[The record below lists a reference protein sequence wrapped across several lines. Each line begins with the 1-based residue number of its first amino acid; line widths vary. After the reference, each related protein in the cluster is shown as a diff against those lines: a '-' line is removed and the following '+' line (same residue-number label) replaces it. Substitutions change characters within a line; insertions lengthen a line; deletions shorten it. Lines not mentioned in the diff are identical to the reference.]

1 MLPDE
6 QAPAQTEGIIF
17 HDDAGTDIAS
27 WPSLNLTYSFP
38 INSSTVETKLIEP
51 INGQTT
57 WNVTGS
63 NLSGN
68 TTPIMTWETSDSSQM
83 HSIIQVSTDEY
94 FRNIILEDDSRAAN
108 RMPSN
113 NDSLAA

>member
-1 MLPDE
+1 MIGSADDTGINSLQVSNTFGINIHDSVQQVIAEGRSSRVNYLLTGMLPDE

-17 HDDAGTDIAS
+17 HDYAGTNIAS

-57 WNVTGS
+57 WNVTG
-63 NLSGN
+63 NY
-68 TTPIMTWETSDSSQM
+68 
-83 HSIIQVSTDEY
+83 QVTQHQ
-94 FRNIILEDDSRAAN
+94 
-108 RMPSN
+108 
-113 NDSLAA
+113 